1 VTAVVALGG
10 NALTRPGERGT
21 AAEQR
26 ANLREACAALRPLLE
41 DPELV
46 ITHGNGPQV
55 GNELLRH
62 ERAADEAP
70 PLPLYLAVAQTQAEI
85 GALIESELEPVA
97 GRPVVCLVTHVRVAE
112 DDPAFD
118 EPTKPVGPFY
128 DEARALELERE
139 RGWKVVHDAGRGWR
153 RVVPSP
159 APLEVI
165 ELAAVRALL
174 GSGAIAV
181 ACGGG
186 GIPVARRDGRLAGL
200 DAVIDKDRASALLA
214 GALSADRLVI
224 LSDVPALYRNFG
236 TARQEEVR
244 ELGAGDA
251 EALLPTLAAGSIGPK
266 VEASVDYV
274 RATGH
279 DALITSA
286 AALADALEGRAGTR
300 IHPDDH

>member
-10 NALTRPGERGT
+10 NSLMRPGERGT

-26 ANLREACAALRPLLE
+26 ANLRETFAALRPLLRE
-41 DPELV
+41 PELV

-85 GALIESELEPVA
+85 GALIESELEPA
-97 GRPVVCLVTHVRVAE
+97 AERPVACLLTHVRVAE
-112 DDPAFD
+112 DDPAFA

-128 DEARALELERE
+128 DEARARELESE
-139 RGWKVVHDAGRGWR
+139 RGWKIVHDAGRGWR

-165 ELAAVRALL
+165 ELASVRALL
-174 GSGAIAV
+174 GSGAIVV

-186 GIPVARRDGRLAGL
+186 GIPVARRGAHLAGV

-214 GALSADRLVI
+214 RELSADRLVI
-224 LSDVPALYRNFG
+224 LTDVPAVYRNFG
-236 TARQEEVR
+236 AAGQEELR
-244 ELGAGDA
+244 ELAVDDA
-251 EALLPTLAAGSIGPK
+251 EALLPELAAGSIGPK
-266 VEASVDYV
+266 VEASADYV

-279 DALITSA
+279 EALITSA
-286 AALADALEGRAGTR
+286 AALNEALEGRAGTR
-300 IHPDDH
+300 IRPG